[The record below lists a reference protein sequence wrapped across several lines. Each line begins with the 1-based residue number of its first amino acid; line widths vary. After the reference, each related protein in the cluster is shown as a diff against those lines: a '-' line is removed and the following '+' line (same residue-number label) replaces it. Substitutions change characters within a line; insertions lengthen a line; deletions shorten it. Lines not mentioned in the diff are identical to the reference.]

1 MSDLIVVQGF
11 EFSATTIRKDEMV
24 NATSLTTAYRNKTG
38 KRKDVRDWL
47 VTKEAGESIAYLA
60 GATGIPVSALV
71 IIENGVG
78 TWMHPDLAE
87 IFAQWISVE
96 YRFAV
101 VGLIRQAKQE
111 KLPQTFAEA
120 LLLAA
125 KQQLAIEEAKK
136 QSKLQQSQIN
146 ILQEATERQAEV
158 IDELFDYSSIIRIAK
173 YNGCDEKAFSWYKL
187 KVASQTLGI
196 EIKKAP
202 CPRYGEKNLYSHDAW
217 RLAYPGYRLPETLTL
232 TLSELFE

>member
-1 MSDLIVVQGF
+1 MSDLIVSSIENELVVDSRLIAQELGVTHEATMKTIEKYATELQGF
-11 EFSATTIRKDEMV
+11 GHLRFEIGTVTNSVGARNQVRFAYLNENQSTLLMSLSRNTAQVIALKVRLVAAFSAAKSEIIKPK
-24 NATSLTTAYRNKTG
+24 TA
-38 KRKDVRDWL
+38 L
-47 VTKEAGESIAYLA
+47 ELAKEQ
-60 GATGIPVSALV
+60 V
-71 IIENGVG
+71 
-78 TWMHPDLAE
+78 
-87 IFAQWISVE
+87 
-96 YRFAV
+96 
-101 VGLIRQAKQE
+101 
-111 KLPQTFAEA
+111 KLLEA
-120 LLLAA
+120 LELKD
-125 KQQLAIEEAKK
+125 KQIAM
-136 QSKLQQSQIN
+136 
-146 ILQEATERQAEV
+146 LQEATERQAEV